1 MICKCVF
8 KYIPYTCRTDL
19 LLSHRT
25 EFEEDDEENDQIL
38 YVAPSGSPRDSEEGE
53 SGQLSSG
60 FNSPKSSLIGS
71 EFEEEK
77 FSEDPVPIN
86 AENESL
92 NSSDDKTLSQSNG
105 SQVLASNMVAKGLEN
120 AQLTP
125 IYEASESESAK
136 QEFSDSNSTN
146 SNFDSMS
153 KKDFERKLNSDDNLR
168 TGHEK
173 SQAKENPISLVD
185 NFSEKQVPQGK
196 DSTIASKI
204 PETEGTEAI
213 TASSTET
220 GAADEDVNNS
230 ENSDVDEGI
239 EGSFRSVSVSTST
252 YDTMTDSEA
261 EILSARGSPVRIV
274 VTSARKV
281 ERELLESSQISNEG
295 ATDIVKNGQKKR
307 DSDTGFVIDNVKN
320 EQVEGESVVGDVI
333 DDVRDDSQLATVD
346 DKSRT
351 ITREDISAVAF
362 LSRPVSARPIP
373 SEGEVKDPFADFL
386 ASTRQK
392 QIDRAVDVQAIFKA
406 G

>member
-8 KYIPYTCRTDL
+8 KCIPYTFRTDL

-38 YVAPSGSPRDSEEGE
+38 YVAPSGSPRESEGE

-60 FNSPKSSLIGS
+60 FNSPKSSLISS

-92 NSSDDKTLSQSNG
+92 NSSDDKKLSQSNG

-213 TASSTET
+213 TASSTEI

-239 EGSFRSVSVSTST
+239 EGSFRSVSTST

-281 ERELLESSQISNEG
+281 ERELLESSRISNEG

-307 DSDTGFVIDNVKN
+307 DSDTSFVIDNVKN

-333 DDVRDDSQLATVD
+333 DNVRDDSQLATVD